1 MIEDKEIRYIRY
13 MTKNDPYVFRKFDFL
28 VGKHIDKAKEMLPY
42 IKFSDFRT
50 EPAITCE
57 AKYNWFRVNTSEDG
71 IIEELINLYIDEP
84 YLKK

>member
-1 MIEDKEIRYIRY
+1 
-13 MTKNDPYVFRKFDFL
+13 
-28 VGKHIDKAKEMLPY
+28 MLPY

-50 EPAITCE
+50 EPTITCE